1 MSEPTPA
8 EIRVRLAE
16 LLGWSAAYDCWGIPP
31 RLIMPIGT
39 PGPES
44 LPLAVLP
51 DPASDLN
58 AMAAV
63 EAVLETSGRHAAYLN
78 LLIGLRAA
86 HPPGQVYPAA
96 LGLRSLWQ
104 AVTAPAA
111 VRALAAYRVLEA
123 KS

>member
-58 AMAAV
+58 AMADV
-63 EAVLETSGRHAAYLN
+63 EAALDQRGLMRAYLN
-78 LLIGLRAA
+78 ELIRDAAAEPMKGGDIEGYTLGIVRAA
-86 HPPGQVYPAA
+86 A
-96 LGLRSLWQ
+96 
-104 AVTAPAA
+104 TAPAA